1 MPRDHLAAVV
11 AVRNLLEFSGD
22 DPLREGLRD
31 TPARVVNA
39 WEFWTSGYGVNP
51 LDLLTTFEDGVCRD
65 ELVFQAAIPFF
76 SLCEHHL
83 CPFFGL
89 AHVGYI
95 PGTRVVGLSKIAR
108 VIEVFARRL
117 QVQER
122 LAGQIADT
130 MMDGRGLSPLGVG
143 VVLQARH
150 LCMESRGVQKIG
162 TVTTTTALRGNF
174 KERPEVRAEFMTLV
188 GVAMQGIKTI

>member
-1 MPRDHLAAVV
+1 MPRDRLAAVA

-22 DPLREGLRD
+22 NPLREGLSD
-31 TPARVVNA
+31 TPERVVKA

-51 LDLLTTFEDGVCRD
+51 QDLLTTFEDGVCRD
-65 ELVFQAAIPFF
+65 ELVFQAAVPFF
-76 SLCEHHL
+76 SLCEHHM

-95 PGTRVVGLSKIAR
+95 PGARVVGLSKIAR

-122 LAGQIADT
+122 LTGQVADT
-130 MMDGRGLSPLGVG
+130 IWGGLGAMGVG
-143 VVLQARH
+143 VVMQARH